1 VGQAMV
7 PISPSITS
15 GSGTLTYTVS
25 PSLPAGLS
33 IHPSTGV
40 ISGTPTAAVASATYT
55 VTATSV
61 FGNTNTVISLSTGVA
76 PSSLSYTTPNTF
88 TAGTAIGTLSPT
100 VTGTV
105 NSYSITPNLPVGLSL
120 NTSTGAITGT
130 PNTASASA
138 TYTVTA
144 TNAYGTITTT
154 LSVEVQGPPTG
165 LTYPNQVFT
174 INTAVS
180 PIVATVVA
188 NPAPTFSIS
197 PSLPA
202 GLSFNTS
209 TGAITG
215 TPLQRYLPTTYTI
228 TASNSFGSTS
238 YSFIIQFAD
247 GDDDH
252 DGILN
257 SIECPNPSNC
267 ADFDN
272 DGIPNYLDVDSDNDG
287 YLDAHEKNVDTDKDG
302 SADFIDLDSDADG
315 IMDVKEDDINFGGK
329 LDCDGDGIENRIDPD
344 RCALFMPQGISPNA
358 DGLNETLII
367 PGLLSMGPNRL
378 TVYNRAGNIVYEKT
392 NYENNWKGDDLPDGL
407 YYYVIDFFGVMPYAK
422 SYVLINRLGK

>member
-1 VGQAMV
+1 TPNLPVGLSLNTSTGAITGTPSSVTALATYTVTATNAYGTITTTLSVEVQGPPTGLTYPNQVFTINTAVNPIVATVVANPAPTFSISPSLPAGLSFNTSTGAITGTPTAGQPATTYTITASNGIAPAASVNFTITVSAAPIISYVSPPVYTVGTAIASLQPTVSGTVTTYSISPILPAGLSLNTSTGAITGTPSAAVSATTYTVTATNAYGSGTATLTITTGLAPSNVSYTISNPSITVGQAMV

-130 PNTASASA
+130 PSSVTALA

-154 LSVEVQGPPTG
+154 L
-165 LTYPNQVFT
+165 
-174 INTAVS
+174 
-180 PIVATVVA
+180 
-188 NPAPTFSIS
+188 
-197 PSLPA
+197 
-202 GLSFNTS
+202 
-209 TGAITG
+209 
-215 TPLQRYLPTTYTI
+215 
-228 TASNSFGSTS
+228 
-238 YSFIIQFAD
+238 
-247 GDDDH
+247 
-252 DGILN
+252 
-257 SIECPNPSNC
+257 
-267 ADFDN
+267 
-272 DGIPNYLDVDSDNDG
+272 
-287 YLDAHEKNVDTDKDG
+287 
-302 SADFIDLDSDADG
+302 
-315 IMDVKEDDINFGGK
+315 
-329 LDCDGDGIENRIDPD
+329 
-344 RCALFMPQGISPNA
+344 
-358 DGLNETLII
+358 
-367 PGLLSMGPNRL
+367 
-378 TVYNRAGNIVYEKT
+378 
-392 NYENNWKGDDLPDGL
+392 
-407 YYYVIDFFGVMPYAK
+407 
-422 SYVLINRLGK
+422 

>member
-1 VGQAMV
+1 
-7 PISPSITS
+7 
-15 GSGTLTYTVS
+15 
-25 PSLPAGLS
+25 
-33 IHPSTGV
+33 
-40 ISGTPTAAVASATYT
+40 
-55 VTATSV
+55 
-61 FGNTNTVISLSTGVA
+61 
-76 PSSLSYTTPNTF
+76 
-88 TAGTAIGTLSPT
+88 
-100 VTGTV
+100 
-105 NSYSITPNLPVGLSL
+105 
-120 NTSTGAITGT
+120 
-130 PNTASASA
+130 
-138 TYTVTA
+138 
-144 TNAYGTITTT
+144 
-154 LSVEVQGPPTG
+154 
-165 LTYPNQVFT
+165 VFT

-215 TPLQRYLPTTYTI
+215 TPLQRYLPTTYII
-228 TASNSFGSTS
+228 TASNSFGSAS

-302 SADFIDLDSDADG
+302 SADYIDLDSDADG
-315 IMDVKEDDINFGGK
+315 IVDAKEDDINYGGK

-344 RCALFMPQGISPNA
+344 RCTLFLPQGISPNE
-358 DGLNETLII
+358 DGLNETLLI

-392 NYENNWKGDDLPDGL
+392 NYENNWKGEDLPDGL